1 MYERLNKSNNRMNI
15 GNNYFNTRLSLLKY
29 RNNLVKNK
37 KVNCLFDTRLKNIY
51 NNKYKLDSI
60 LNKTRSNM
68 SHISYKNI
76 FPTNNNAIYRKN
88 NISMNNNKISKI
100 ISDLRKEITIK
111 KSNYDFKI
119 FDYKN
124 KKRDII
130 PKKSNLLLLKNE
142 RNNSFAYKQYSI
154 GNNLIK
160 NNNKT
165 PYIRN
170 TNKIHHNYTFSN
182 NNFNITQNNT
192 NNFFFLNYN
201 HNKTPKKYFIY
212 NSIIDS
218 NKKSEE
224 NSIDINNLDNSSIL
238 NS

>member
-1 MYERLNKSNNRMNI
+1 MYERINKSNNRMNI

-37 KVNCLFDTRLKNIY
+37 TVNCLFDTRIKNTY
-51 NNKYKLDSI
+51 NNKHKLDSI

-88 NISMNNNKISKI
+88 NISTNNNKISKI
-100 ISDLRKEITIK
+100 ISDLRKEITIN

-124 KKRDII
+124 KKRDLI
-130 PKKSNLLLLKNE
+130 PKKSNLLLLKYE
-142 RNNSFAYKQYSI
+142 RNKSFAYKQYSI
-154 GNNLIK
+154 ANNLIK
-160 NNNKT
+160 NNNNKI

-170 TNKIHHNYTFSN
+170 TNKIHYNYTFSN

-212 NSIIDS
+212 NSTIDS

-224 NSIDINNLDNSSIL
+224 NSIDINSLDNSSI
-238 NS
+238 